1 MVVVVCAI
9 SVVVQLV
16 LMVAVDVVVRVVVVA
31 SHNRWRRRS
40 IPHFHHLSSG
50 LTGRVTLA
58 NTSDVQLGLPAGL
71 VRGPSL

>member
-31 SHNRWRRRS
+31 CHNRWRWRS

-71 VRGPSL
+71 V